1 MRTWL
6 ARGLGAVALAC
17 LAAGLA
23 AGPAAALPARSQ
35 GRAAGSL
42 QPWPVTITIRTVPAM
57 PGIRFLFDGVP
68 LTTDRQG
75 VTSFT
80 ERHDFSSHTLAL
92 AQTEVSASGRRYT
105 FVRWAGQRDPDQAYR
120 PAVHGLPLRANY
132 AVTASFAVAC
142 PVTPRL
148 VDQDG
153 APMPALQ
160 VSQINLLNSLG
171 QAMTLKPAGTTWLP
185 CVSPVYRDSLLS
197 SHAVLYSV
205 QSVLVGGTNVVHA
218 GVERFSPS
226 QTPDPKV
233 TGFFYSLTMTAHDAL
248 LGGAV
253 GNYALLTMPDKTVR
267 KVALGP
273 RHTAT
278 VGDLPLGDY
287 QVQVAAGSASISP
300 VTVHLS
306 RDETTNLAAISRI
319 DIAIVLLALVVGIA
333 GAPLLSRTRRK
344 RVRALVRR
352 VSRPARRGARETR
365 EVSLC
370 CPSAARGPQRRRCFA
385 VHWPRPAW
393 LAAP

>member
-1 MRTWL
+1 MRTSL
-6 ARGLGAVALAC
+6 ARWVGSVILAC

-23 AGPAAALPARSQ
+23 AGPAAAVPARSQ
-35 GRAAGSL
+35 SRAAGSL

-68 LTTDRQG
+68 LATDRHG

-92 AQTEVSASGRRYT
+92 AQTDVGVSGRRYT

-120 PAVHGLPLRANY
+120 PAVHGLPMRADY

-171 QAMTLKPAGTTWLP
+171 QAMTLKPSGTTWLP
-185 CVSPVYRDSLLS
+185 CVSPVYRDSLMS

-233 TGFFYSLTMTAHDAL
+233 TGFFYSLIITAHDAL

-253 GNYALLTMPDKTVR
+253 GNYALLTMPDKSVR

-278 VGDLPLGDY
+278 VTNLPLGDY

-319 DIAIVLLALVVGIA
+319 DIAIVLVALVAGVA

-352 VSRPARRGARETR
+352 VSRPVRRGARETGE
-365 EVSLC
+365 EVNLC
-370 CPSAARGPQRRRCFA
+370 SPSAARGPPRRRFA
-385 VHWPRPAW
+385 VHWPRPVW
-393 LAAP
+393 LAAS

>member
-1 MRTWL
+1 MRTSL
-6 ARGLGAVALAC
+6 ARWVGSVILAC

-23 AGPAAALPARSQ
+23 AGPAAAVPARSQ
-35 GRAAGSL
+35 SRAAGSL

-68 LTTDRQG
+68 LATDRHG

-92 AQTEVSASGRRYT
+92 AQTDVGVSGRRYT

-120 PAVHGLPLRANY
+120 PAVHGLPMRADY

-171 QAMTLKPAGTTWLP
+171 QAMTLKPSGTTWLP
-185 CVSPVYRDSLLS
+185 CVSPVYRDSLMS

-233 TGFFYSLTMTAHDAL
+233 TGFFYSLTITAHDAL

-278 VGDLPLGDY
+278 VTNLPLGDY

-319 DIAIVLLALVVGIA
+319 DIAIVLVALVAGIA

-352 VSRPARRGARETR
+352 VSRPVRRGARETG
-365 EVSLC
+365 EEMNLC
-370 CPSAARGPQRRRCFA
+370 CPSAARGPPRRRFA
-385 VHWPRPAW
+385 VHWPRPVW
-393 LAAP
+393 LAAS